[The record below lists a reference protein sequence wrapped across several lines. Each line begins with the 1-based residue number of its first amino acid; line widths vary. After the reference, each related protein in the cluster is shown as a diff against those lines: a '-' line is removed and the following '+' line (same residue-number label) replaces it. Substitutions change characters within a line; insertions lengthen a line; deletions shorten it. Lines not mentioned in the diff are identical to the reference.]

1 VEEVKEKTKKKS
13 EPWSEYVLVKVD
25 KETKEKANAI
35 ARARGLTLSAL
46 LRIYLIELTKG
57 Q

>member
-1 VEEVKEKTKKKS
+1 MQEIANKPKRKQG
-13 EPWSEYVLVKVD
+13 WSEYVLVKVD
-25 KETKEKANAI
+25 RETKEKANAI
-35 ARARGLTLSAL
+35 ARAKGLTLSAL